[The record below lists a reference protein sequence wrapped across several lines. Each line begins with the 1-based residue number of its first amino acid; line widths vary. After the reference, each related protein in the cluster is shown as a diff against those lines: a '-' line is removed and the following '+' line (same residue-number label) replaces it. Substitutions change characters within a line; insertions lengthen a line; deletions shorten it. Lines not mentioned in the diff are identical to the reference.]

1 LRFEG
6 ASMSEF
12 TDYMQI
18 LTRAETLADLRAQL
32 VETVGSGNLPLYE
45 LPVDSLDSTERAET
59 AWHAL
64 PKPVWVM
71 VLTGGSLDD
80 LAKTGPAFHL
90 MVEEDLESWAIAL
103 RCAGQSWNFAVLQG
117 PDAYREATL
126 RYDAAIWDAVAVRD
140 DAAAMAACLSVA
152 PQDLTA
158 TFIPD
163 GGQAFSALIGAS
175 YEQMEDQGLS
185 DYTLGEV
192 SWAVSD
198 WAEMPE

>member
-1 LRFEG
+1 
-6 ASMSEF
+6 MSEF

-18 LTRAETLADLRAQL
+18 LTRAETLAHLRAQL
-32 VETVGSGNLPLYE
+32 VETVGSGKLPLYE
-45 LPVDSLDSTERAET
+45 LPVDSLDSTELAET

-80 LAKTGPAFHL
+80 LAKAGPAFHL
-90 MVEEDLESWAIAL
+90 MVEEDFQSWAIAL
-103 RCAGQSWNFAVLQG
+103 RCNGQSWNFAMLQG

-126 RYDAAIWDAVAVRD
+126 RYDAAIWDAVAMRD
-140 DAAAMAACLSVA
+140 EATKMAACLSVDA
-152 PQDLTA
+152 QHLTA

-175 YEQMEDQGLS
+175 YGQMEDQGLS

-192 SWAVSD
+192 SWAVGD